1 MYMMSFFVLFFLLF
15 TILFPGACQ
24 ITVLNV
30 FPFGVTFNSFF
41 LSVFE
46 HCRDPG
52 AQGRSLSYT
61 FGKESEFGILGQ
73 LRTDKLD
80 FLNSMEFNSK
90 VVQVVQNKIEAYPF
104 LGYKVILNR
113 SAQVQVI
120 YGWYP
125 TWLLLS
131 SLQNSANITTSN

>member
-1 MYMMSFFVLFFLLF
+1 M
-15 TILFPGACQ
+15 
-24 ITVLNV
+24 
-30 FPFGVTFNSFF
+30 
-41 LSVFE
+41 
-46 HCRDPG
+46 
-52 AQGRSLSYT
+52 
-61 FGKESEFGILGQ
+61 Q

-120 YGWYP
+120 YGWYS

-131 SLQNSANITTSN
+131 SL